1 MSKVQILS
9 EIEDILTPIFDSYS
23 IRRVVLFGLLA
34 KGSAIDKSDIDLLVD
49 SQLKGLSF
57 VGLIE
62 DLRNVLKR
70 EVDLLEVT
78 HIEKGSPID
87 REIQLTG
94 IMIYEK

>member
-34 KGSAIDKSDIDLLVD
+34 KGSANDKSDIDLLVD
-49 SQLKGLSF
+49 SQSKGLSF

>member
-1 MSKVQILS
+1 M
-9 EIEDILTPIFDSYS
+9 
-23 IRRVVLFGLLA
+23 FGSLA
-34 KGSAIDKSDIDLLVD
+34 KGSATDKSVIDLLVD

-70 EVDLLEVT
+70 EVDLLDVT

-94 IMIYEK
+94 IKIYEK

>member
-1 MSKVQILS
+1 M
-9 EIEDILTPIFDSYS
+9 
-23 IRRVVLFGLLA
+23 VLFGLLA
-34 KGSAIDKSDIDLLVD
+34 KGSATDKSDIDLLVD
-49 SQLKGLSF
+49 SQSKGLSF

-94 IMIYEK
+94 IKIYEK